1 MPLNMYSRDENMMRP
16 VIEIADRSPDR
27 AWTEFARP
35 MNPMVTGKTIRVYL
49 TGLSCHISMQ
59 TAGMNSRTSVMYT
72 HEFAMPTS
80 TDW

>member
-1 MPLNMYSRDENMMRP
+1 
-16 VIEIADRSPDR
+16 
-27 AWTEFARP
+27 
-35 MNPMVTGKTIRVYL
+35 MNPMVTGKIIRVYL

-59 TAGMNSRTSVMYT
+59 TAGMNSGTSMMYS